1 MLRYAFSKSKYEKL
15 LDKAKDNQKIIRDQG
30 TILRQKLQAVKLDED
45 VKILCKTQQSIL
57 YTGGYGYIA
66 KQALIKHEYS

>member
-1 MLRYAFSKSKYEKL
+1 M
-15 LDKAKDNQKIIRDQG
+15 
-30 TILRQKLQAVKLDED
+30 ILRQKLEYVLLFD

-57 YTGGYGYIA
+57 YTDVISIA

>member
-1 MLRYAFSKSKYEKL
+1 M
-15 LDKAKDNQKIIRDQG
+15 DKAKDNQKIIRDQG
-30 TILRQKLQAVKLDED
+30 TILRQKLKAVDLKWD

-57 YTGGYGYIA
+57 YTDDSGRYIA

>member
-1 MLRYAFSKSKYEKL
+1 M
-15 LDKAKDNQKIIRDQG
+15 
-30 TILRQKLQAVKLDED
+30 LQAVWLDGS

-57 YTGGYGYIA
+57 YTDGYRIA